1 MIDQGLRRLLHSHP
15 NPNAHVKVWPER
27 LGPFFC
33 LGVRSMATTGNLPNQ
48 KTSSL
53 EEIFHPRG
61 VAVVGVSPNQPGFA
75 GVGLGFLLAL
85 KEIGHTAAYPVNP
98 NYDEIEGL
106 KCYGSVLDV
115 EGPVDHV
122 ISSVPARIVPK
133 VLEDC
138 IAKGVRSI
146 QMFTAGFSETEDEE
160 MAELEKK
167 IVARANEGGI
177 RIFGPN
183 CMGLYV
189 PEAKLSWMSG
199 APAES
204 GPIGYLSQSGG
215 NMGEMVMI
223 STVRGIRYSK
233 AISYGNAADIDA
245 SELLEH
251 FADDP
256 KTEVIAAYMEGVKGG
271 RRLVEAM
278 RKASAAKPLI
288 VLKGGRTEAGTRAVK
303 SHTASLA
310 GTYEVFQG
318 LCRQVNAVSV
328 TSVEEL
334 ADMTV
339 GFRFMGPPPGGRVG
353 VVGVGGGMSVF
364 AADQLSDAGL
374 ECPEFPEH
382 TQAELREFIGVE
394 GTSVQNPLDAIQV
407 FDPRA
412 LERTLT
418 IIGKSENIDVIV
430 YPTGLPSVRRRVA
443 AVSGGATSEAYV
455 EALTRSREASGT
467 PIVVV
472 LWPPLDEAGM
482 ETTAPLQEMLWK
494 AGFPV
499 FATIPRAANAIAKM
513 LRWRDNRA
521 D

>member
-1 MIDQGLRRLLHSHP
+1 
-15 NPNAHVKVWPER
+15 
-27 LGPFFC
+27 
-33 LGVRSMATTGNLPNQ
+33 
-48 KTSSL
+48 
-53 EEIFHPRG
+53 
-61 VAVVGVSPNQPGFA
+61 
-75 GVGLGFLLAL
+75 
-85 KEIGHTAAYPVNP
+85 VNP

-106 KCYGSVLDV
+106 KCYASVLDI

-122 ISSVPARIVPK
+122 ISSVPATIVPK
-133 VLEDC
+133 ILEDC

-160 MAELEKK
+160 MADLEKA
-167 IVARANEGGI
+167 IVSRAREGGI

-199 APAES
+199 AATEP
-204 GPIGYLSQSGG
+204 GPVGYLSQSGG

-233 AISYGNAADIDA
+233 AISYGNAADVDA
-245 SELLEH
+245 SELIEH

-256 KTEVIAAYMEGVKGG
+256 KTEVIAAYIEGVKDG
-271 RRLVEAM
+271 RRFVEAM
-278 RKASAAKPLI
+278 RKAGAAKPLV

-310 GTYEVFQG
+310 GTYAVFEG

-334 ADMTV
+334 ADMAV
-339 GFRFMGPPPGGRVG
+339 AFRFMGPPAGPRVG

-364 AADQLSDAGL
+364 AADQVNDAGL
-374 ECPEFPEH
+374 ECPEFPEQ
-382 TQAELREFIGVE
+382 TQAELREFIAVA
-394 GTSVQNPLDAIQV
+394 GTSVQNPLDAIHV
-407 FDPRA
+407 FEPGM
-412 LERTLT
+412 LERIMT
-418 IIGKSENIDVIV
+418 IVGRAENVDVLV
-430 YPTGLPSVRRRVA
+430 YPTGLPSIRRRSASLSNA
-443 AVSGGATSEAYV
+443 AGPEEYV
-455 EALTRSREASGT
+455 NALVRAREASGT

-472 LWPPLDEAGM
+472 VRPPLDTAGM
-482 ETTAPLQEMLWK
+482 EMAAPLQKKFWE

-499 FATIPRAANAIAKM
+499 FATVPRAANAIAKT
-513 LRWRDNRA
+513 LRWRENRPG
-521 D
+521 

>member
-1 MIDQGLRRLLHSHP
+1 MTTTQ
-15 NPNAHVKVWPER
+15 NPANRKQA
-27 LGPFFC
+27 
-33 LGVRSMATTGNLPNQ
+33 A
-48 KTSSL
+48 SL

-85 KEIGHTAAYPVNP
+85 KEIGHPAAYPVNP

-106 KCYGSVLDV
+106 KCYGSVLDI

-138 IAKGVRSI
+138 IAKGVRSM

-160 MAELEKK
+160 MAELEKT

-199 APAES
+199 APPEP
-204 GPIGYLSQSGG
+204 GPVGFLSQSGG
-215 NMGEMVMI
+215 NTGELVMI
-223 STVRGIRYSK
+223 SAVRGIRYTK
-233 AISYGNAADIDA
+233 VVSYGNAADVDA

-256 KTEVIAAYMEGVKGG
+256 KTEVIAAYLEGVKGG

-278 RKASAAKPLI
+278 RKAAAAKPLV
-288 VLKGGRTEAGTRAVK
+288 VLKGGRTEAGARAVK

-310 GTYEVFQG
+310 GAYEVFEG
-318 LCRQVNAVSV
+318 LCRQVNAVNV

-334 ADMTV
+334 ADMAV
-339 GFRFMGPPPGGRVG
+339 AFRFMGPPAGPRVG
-353 VVGVGGGMSVF
+353 IVGVGGGMSVF
-364 AADQLSDAGL
+364 AADQVNDAGL
-374 ECPEFPEH
+374 ECPEFPEQ
-382 TQAELREFIGVE
+382 TQAELREFIAVA

-407 FDPRA
+407 FVPQA

-418 IIGKSENIDVIV
+418 AVGKAENIDVMI

-443 AVSGGATSEAYV
+443 SVSGGATSEAYV
-455 EALTRSREASGT
+455 EALTRAREVSGT
-467 PIVVV
+467 PIAVVIRA
-472 LWPPLDEAGM
+472 PLDEAGM
-482 ETTAPLQEMLWK
+482 AMTAPLQEMLWK

-499 FATIPRAANAIAKM
+499 FASIPRAASAIAKM
-513 LRWRDNRA
+513 LRWRENRA

>member
-1 MIDQGLRRLLHSHP
+1 M
-15 NPNAHVKVWPER
+15 
-27 LGPFFC
+27 
-33 LGVRSMATTGNLPNQ
+33 TTSEKPVNRKQ
-48 KTSSL
+48 AASL
-53 EEIFHPRG
+53 EEILHPRG

-75 GVGLGFLLAL
+75 GVGLGFLLAP
-85 KEIGHTAAYPVNP
+85 KEIGHPAAYAVNP

-106 KCYGSVLDV
+106 KCYASVLDI

-122 ISSVPARIVPK
+122 VSSVPARIVPK
-133 VLEDC
+133 ILEDC

-160 MAELEKK
+160 MTLLEQQ
-167 IVARANEGGI
+167 IVSRANEGGI

-199 APAES
+199 APAEP
-204 GPIGYLSQSGG
+204 GPVGYLSQSGG
-215 NMGEMVMI
+215 NMGEMVMV

-233 AISYGNAADIDA
+233 AVSYGNAADVDE
-245 SELLEH
+245 SELMEH
-251 FADDP
+251 LADDP
-256 KTEVIAAYMEGVKGG
+256 KTEVIAAYIEGVKDG
-271 RRLVEAM
+271 RRFFEAT
-278 RKASAAKPLI
+278 RRAAAVKPVI

-310 GTYEVFQG
+310 GAYDVFKG
-318 LCRQVNAVSV
+318 MCMQVNAVNV

-334 ADMTV
+334 ADMV
-339 GFRFMGPPPGGRVG
+339 VAFRFMGVPAGPRVG
-353 VVGVGGGMSVF
+353 IVGVGGGMSVF
-364 AADQLSDAGL
+364 AADQLIEAGL
-374 ECPEFPEH
+374 ECPAFPEQ
-382 TQAELREFIGVE
+382 TQAELREFIAVA

-407 FDPRA
+407 FEPRA

-418 IIGKSENIDVIV
+418 AVGKAENIDVMI
-430 YPTGLPSVRRRVA
+430 YPTGLPSIRRRSASLSSA
-443 AVSGGATSEAYV
+443 AGPEDYV
-455 EALTRSREASGT
+455 NALVRAREASGT

-472 LWPPLDEAGM
+472 VRPPLDTAGM
-482 ETTAPLQEMLWK
+482 EMAAPLQKKFWE

-499 FATIPRAANAIAKM
+499 FTTVPRAANAIAKM
-513 LRWRDNRA
+513 LRWRQNRP